1 MKQSRK
7 VQKSLQSCRHGGNS
21 TDDVQTKRAKGSW
34 YTHQCVCVCVV
45 GAPAAQAITLS
56 FSRIMSSTEK
66 SAGLRKVPR
75 PKSFSYESLR
85 PSTRSYS
92 ARLGERIFWRSEE
105 WHRRRR
111 KNSGRLVLSLSIYL
125 VLFLRACHS
134 PGFQSKSLM
143 AFWMSVKKCWSL
155 IGKAFLPPKSK
166 SAASK

>member
-66 SAGLRKVPR
+66 SAGLQKVPR

-92 ARLGERIFWRSEE
+92 
-105 WHRRRR
+105 
-111 KNSGRLVLSLSIYL
+111 
-125 VLFLRACHS
+125 
-134 PGFQSKSLM
+134 GFQSKSLM